1 MRCEDAEELIT
12 ALVDQEL
19 LGAERSAVEIHL
31 GECQRCALIYREERA
46 LKEKIRRFAAGVSAP
61 AHLKERIVADLSA
74 LPGEGTPRR
83 IWREW
88 FRPGRS
94 TLWPALAAAA
104 LVLLALPVVQLMQP
118 REQIGL
124 TTLATHEKV
133 IGGGAALVRA
143 ASPADVKRELS
154 RSVEDQFA
162 PMGYDLSA
170 MNLRVVGGL
179 VDEVKGRKVLVTLY
193 EGENP
198 SLTCYT
204 FLGTERDAP
213 QGAALFF
220 DAQKKI
226 NFYLFSRGGVNGV
239 LHREGNVICILVSRM
254 PLSDLLEVARSK
266 ARPS

>member
-1 MRCEDAEELIT
+1 
-12 ALVDQEL
+12 
-19 LGAERSAVEIHL
+19 
-31 GECQRCALIYREERA
+31 
-46 LKEKIRRFAAGVSAP
+46 
-61 AHLKERIVADLSA
+61 
-74 LPGEGTPRR
+74 
-83 IWREW
+83 
-88 FRPGRS
+88 
-94 TLWPALAAAA
+94 
-104 LVLLALPVVQLMQP
+104 MQP
-118 REQIGL
+118 REHIGL

-143 ASPADVKRELS
+143 ASPADVQRELS

-170 MNLRVVGGL
+170 MNLRVAGGL

-239 LHREGNVICILVSRM
+239 LHREGNVICILVSKM